1 MNQVISNAETAQPLL
16 LNFVDGRFVE
26 SKGAISK
33 NRNPANR
40 QVVSLVR
47 EADQVTVD
55 EAVAVARRNIC
66 IKL

>member
-26 SKGAISK
+26 SKGAISESR
-33 NRNPANR
+33 NRANR
-40 QVVSLVR
+40 QVVSLAR
-47 EADQVTVD
+47 EADQATVD
-55 EAVAVARRNIC
+55 EAVAAARRNIC